1 MDLEK
6 KKNNPIDMESM
17 VHDAELLDLLDDDE
31 LKALAD
37 YHGVEGV
44 QKDSFTKD
52 IQGDLISA

>member
-1 MDLEK
+1 
-6 KKNNPIDMESM
+6 MESM